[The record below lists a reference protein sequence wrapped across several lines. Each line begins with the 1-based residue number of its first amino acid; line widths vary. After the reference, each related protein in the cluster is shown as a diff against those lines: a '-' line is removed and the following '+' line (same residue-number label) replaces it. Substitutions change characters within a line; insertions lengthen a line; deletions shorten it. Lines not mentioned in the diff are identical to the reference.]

1 MDATVLLVVKLAV
14 TTAAV
19 IAWYRFQAYK
29 SRNRLLVF
37 TFLLATVGVLILAG
51 CKPPPKPGPDIAL
64 AASCPP
70 VQMTPI
76 APPDPVL
83 DGSYRAGASFP
94 C

>member
-1 MDATVLLVVKLAV
+1 MDATVLLIVKLAV

-29 SRNRLLVF
+29 SRNRLLIF

-51 CKPPPKPGPDIAL
+51 CKPGPDITL

-70 VQMTPI
+70 AQMTPTV
-76 APPDPVL
+76 PPNPVL